1 MEVILLEQ
9 MPNLGKLGE
18 KVAVKAGYA
27 RNYLIPRRKA
37 VIATKDNDLY
47 FESRRAELEKAAA
60 ESVMAAEKRKQ
71 ALIALGSVTI
81 TAKVGVEGK
90 LFGSVGAADI
100 TNALTR
106 AGFEIDKKE
115 IRLPYGSLRQ
125 IGEYELE
132 VHLYSG
138 IIAPIKVVVAG
149 EE

>member
-106 AGFEIDKKE
+106 AGFEIDKRKYDCPMD
-115 IRLPYGSLRQ
+115 LYGKLVSM
-125 IGEYELE
+125 
-132 VHLYSG
+132 S
-138 IIAPIKVVVAG
+138 
-149 EE
+149 